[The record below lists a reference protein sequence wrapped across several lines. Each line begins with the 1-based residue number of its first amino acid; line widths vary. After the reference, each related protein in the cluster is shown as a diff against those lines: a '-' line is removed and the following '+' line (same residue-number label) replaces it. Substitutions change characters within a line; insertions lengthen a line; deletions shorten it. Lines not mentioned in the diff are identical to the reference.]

1 MNRSADPS
9 KTLPP
14 ASSAATPEWR
24 AIETQTI
31 LDQLSQSLRQVLADH
46 QAMLGVLLQRR
57 AELPLE
63 LGELFE
69 DAGNAYMEMSE
80 RVSQKFLIARNHT
93 LD

>member
-1 MNRSADPS
+1 MNQSADSS
-9 KTLPP
+9 KPP
-14 ASSAATPEWR
+14 PRASSATPSEWR
-24 AIETQTI
+24 AVETQII
-31 LDQLSQSLRQVLADH
+31 LDQLSESLRRALADH

-80 RVSQKFLIARNHT
+80 RVSQKFLTARNHT
-93 LD
+93 PG